1 MAPFTSRDK
10 KKTKRD
16 PSPGSCEAGEVIPI
30 VPPSE
35 SSKTKKT
42 SPGSPEAGELI
53 PIVPPGESIKTKK
66 TKLGPKTTIDERDE
80 RKRENAIIRHA
91 WFKWFT
97 SQANLTPMR
106 KLYWTPGV
114 DEGRKRFEN
123 KLVELGTEA
132 FAHLSLDPNAPL
144 FSHYTL
150 DVQTRLRKYVTQVPF
165 QWTQELETWLASDQF
180 HSWINERPAWVFPS
194 TLREPRYL
202 DPIKERCR
210 VVDRMWSERRIQLN
224 FLTTLHVQALRGV
237 DILSVCQPLA
247 SVLPL
252 LVKLHSQEF
261 PHSPGHLRV
270 PSIRQRARVWQ
281 EWFKKPRE
289 LSNGNSLFFKYKE
302 CEPMSDNKIRWINFN
317 TWLTPM
323 VPRTRLGAGLY
334 GTVYKVGVVDSSLVA
349 DLGSHDVV
357 FYVAKLL
364 NDTPWSNARDEMLK
378 ELFAFTVNHPT
389 VVRPVAAFSDPKTP
403 GLLFPWWNGT
413 AIKKWY
419 QIERTLRRKVTLDG
433 KTRQVSEDIGK
444 YDRDHQLN
452 ATIFRRHRLQIAG
465 TLLQGLAFMH
475 GRDWLHC
482 DIHYGNIFVHF
493 PLWDWDDKQAHNKRH
508 DNLETDGDRIN
519 RKLVFVGI
527 GDLGYDQTT
536 QDAAAGKRRYNH
548 LDKVPQKWT
557 APELIV
563 EKAFT
568 GEDGKQYITYWTKST
583 DVFAMGWLI
592 REICGDFFIHMSRE
606 EKLEYDREKWA
617 IGYPTTSEP
626 PHQTHQLRLK
636 EALDAMV
643 YLNISS
649 LRDHPAK
656 HHDGPRDIKE
666 NK

>member
-10 KKTKRD
+10 RKAKRD
-16 PSPGSCEAGEVIPI
+16 PSPSSCEAGELIPI
-30 VPPSE
+30 VPPGE

-53 PIVPPGESIKTKK
+53 LIVPRGESNKTKK
-66 TKLGPKTTIDERDE
+66 TKSGPKTTIDERDE
-80 RKRENAIIRHA
+80 RKRENAIIHHA
-91 WFKWFT
+91 WFKC
-97 SQANLTPMR
+97 
-106 KLYWTPGV
+106 
-114 DEGRKRFEN
+114 
-123 KLVELGTEA
+123 
-132 FAHLSLDPNAPL
+132 
-144 FSHYTL
+144 HYTL

-165 QWTQELETWLASDQF
+165 QWTQELETWLASDEF
-180 HSWINERPAWVFPS
+180 HNWTNERPAWVFPL
-194 TLREPRYL
+194 TLREPRYM
-202 DPIKERCR
+202 DPIKE
-210 VVDRMWSERRIQLN
+210 
-224 FLTTLHVQALRGV
+224 
-237 DILSVCQPLA
+237 
-247 SVLPL
+247 
-252 LVKLHSQEF
+252 
-261 PHSPGHLRV
+261 
-270 PSIRQRARVWQ
+270 RARVWQ
-281 EWFKKPRE
+281 EWFKRPRE
-289 LSNGNSLFFKYKE
+289 LSNGNSLSFKYKE

-323 VPRTRLGAGLY
+323 VSRTRLGAWLY

-349 DLGSHDVV
+349 DLRSHDVV

-378 ELFAFTVNHPT
+378 ELFAFTINHPT

-403 GLLFPWWNGT
+403 GLMFLWWNGT

-419 QIERTLRRKVTLDG
+419 EIERRLRGKVILDG
-433 KTRQVSEDIGK
+433 QTRQVSEDIGK

-508 DNLETDGDRIN
+508 DNLDSNGDRIN

-527 GDLGYDQTT
+527 GDLGYAQTT

-557 APELIV
+557 APELTV
-563 EKAFT
+563 EKAYT
-568 GEDGKQYITYWTKST
+568 GDDGKQYITYWTKST

-592 REICGDFFIHMSRE
+592 REICGNFFIDMSRE

-617 IGYPTTSEP
+617 MGYPTTSEP
-626 PHQTHQLRLK
+626 PHQTHRLRLK

-649 LRDHPAK
+649 LRDHRKTAEYWAHYFIDQLMVDPTICMRPIESTKRAAK
-656 HHDGPRDIKE
+656 HPDGPRDIKE
-666 NK
+666 NKW

>member
-10 KKTKRD
+10 KKTKHD
-16 PSPGSCEAGEVIPI
+16 PSPGSREAREV
-30 VPPSE
+30 
-35 SSKTKKT
+35 
-42 SPGSPEAGELI
+42 I
-53 PIVPPGESIKTKK
+53 PIVPPGESSKTKK
-66 TKLGPKTTIDERDE
+66 TKSGPKTTIDERDE

-106 KLYWTPGV
+106 KLYWTPGA

-132 FAHLSLDPNAPL
+132 FAHLSLDPNTPL

-180 HSWINERPAWVFPS
+180 HSWTNERPAWVFPL

-202 DPIKERCR
+202 DPIKE
-210 VVDRMWSERRIQLN
+210 
-224 FLTTLHVQALRGV
+224 
-237 DILSVCQPLA
+237 
-247 SVLPL
+247 
-252 LVKLHSQEF
+252 
-261 PHSPGHLRV
+261 
-270 PSIRQRARVWQ
+270 RARVWQ

-289 LSNGNSLFFKYKE
+289 LSNCNSLSFKYKE

-419 QIERTLRRKVTLDG
+419 QIERTLRGKVTLDG

-452 ATIFRRHRLQIAG
+452 VIIFRRHRLQIAG

-527 GDLGYDQTT
+527 GDLGYAQTT

-557 APELIV
+557 APELTV

-592 REICGDFFIHMSRE
+592 REICGDFFIDMSRE

-617 IGYPTTSEP
+617 MGYPTTSEP
-626 PHQTHQLRLK
+626 PHQTHRLRLK

-649 LRDHPAK
+649 LRDHRKTAEYWAHYFIDQLMVDPTICMRPIESTKRAAK
-656 HHDGPRDIKE
+656 HPDGPRDIKE
-666 NK
+666 NKW

>member
-10 KKTKRD
+10 KKAKRD
-16 PSPGSCEAGEVIPI
+16 PSPGSREAGEVIPI
-30 VPPSE
+30 VPPGE
-35 SSKTKKT
+35 SNKTKKT

-53 PIVPPGESIKTKK
+53 PIVPRGESSKIKK
-66 TKLGPKTTIDERDE
+66 TKSGPKTTIDERDE

-91 WFKWFT
+91 WFKWFA

-106 KLYWTPGV
+106 KLYWTPDT
-114 DEGRKRFEN
+114 DEGHKRFEN

-144 FSHYTL
+144 FSHYIL
-150 DVQTRLRKYVTQVPF
+150 DVQTRLRKYVTHVPF
-165 QWTQELETWLASDQF
+165 QWTQELETWLASDEF
-180 HSWINERPAWVFPS
+180 HNWTNERPAWVFPS
-194 TLREPRYL
+194 TLREPRYM
-202 DPIKERCR
+202 DPIKE
-210 VVDRMWSERRIQLN
+210 
-224 FLTTLHVQALRGV
+224 
-237 DILSVCQPLA
+237 
-247 SVLPL
+247 
-252 LVKLHSQEF
+252 
-261 PHSPGHLRV
+261 
-270 PSIRQRARVWQ
+270 RARVWQ
-281 EWFKKPRE
+281 EWFKRPRE
-289 LSNGNSLFFKYKE
+289 LTNDNSLSFKYKE
-302 CEPMSDNKIRWINFN
+302 CEPMSNNKIH
-317 TWLTPM
+317 
-323 VPRTRLGAGLY
+323 
-334 GTVYKVGVVDSSLVA
+334 
-349 DLGSHDVV
+349 LGSHDVV

-378 ELFAFTVNHPT
+378 ELFAFTVNHPI
-389 VVRPVAAFSDPKTP
+389 VGRPVAAFSDPKTP

-419 QIERTLRRKVTLDG
+419 QIERTLRVKVTLDG
-433 KTRQVSEDIGK
+433 KIHQVSEDIGK

-508 DNLETDGDRIN
+508 DNLDSDGDRIN

-527 GDLGYDQTT
+527 GDLGYAQTT

-548 LDKVPQKWT
+548 LDKIPQKWT
-557 APELIV
+557 APELTV

-568 GEDGKQYITYWTKST
+568 GEYGKQYITYWTKST

-592 REICGDFFIHMSRE
+592 REICGDFFIDMSRE

-617 IGYPTTSEP
+617 MGYPTTSEP
-626 PHQTHQLRLK
+626 PHQKHRLRLNHRK
-636 EALDAMV
+636 TAVYWAHYFIDQLMV
-643 YLNISS
+643 DPTICMRPIESTK
-649 LRDHPAK
+649 RAAK
-656 HHDGPRDIKE
+656 HPDGPRDIKE
-666 NK
+666 NKW

>member
-1 MAPFTSRDK
+1 MPPFTSRDK
-10 KKTKRD
+10 KKAKRD
-16 PSPGSCEAGEVIPI
+16 PSPGSREAGEVIPI
-30 VPPSE
+30 VPLGE
-35 SSKTKKT
+35 SNKTKKT

-53 PIVPPGESIKTKK
+53 PIVPPGESSKTKK
-66 TKLGPKTTIDERDE
+66 TKSGPKTTIDERDE
-80 RKRENAIIRHA
+80 RKRENAIIHHA

-180 HSWINERPAWVFPS
+180 HSWTNERPAWVFPS

-202 DPIKERCR
+202 DPIKER
-210 VVDRMWSERRIQLN
+210 
-224 FLTTLHVQALRGV
+224 
-237 DILSVCQPLA
+237 
-247 SVLPL
+247 
-252 LVKLHSQEF
+252 
-261 PHSPGHLRV
+261 
-270 PSIRQRARVWQ
+270 ARVWQ

-289 LSNGNSLFFKYKE
+289 LSNCNSLSFKYKE

-334 GTVYKVGVVDSSLVA
+334 GTVYKVGVVDSSLVV

-419 QIERTLRRKVTLDG
+419 QIERTLRGKMTLDG

-444 YDRDHQLN
+444 
-452 ATIFRRHRLQIAG
+452 
-465 TLLQGLAFMH
+465 
-475 GRDWLHC
+475 
-482 DIHYGNIFVHF
+482 
-493 PLWDWDDKQAHNKRH
+493 H

-527 GDLGYDQTT
+527 GDLGYAQTT

-557 APELIV
+557 APELTV

-592 REICGDFFIHMSRE
+592 REICGDFFIDMSRE

-617 IGYPTTSEP
+617 MGYPTTSEP
-626 PHQTHQLRLK
+626 PHQTHRLHQL
-636 EALDAMV
+636 MV
-643 YLNISS
+643 DPTICMRPIESTK
-649 LRDHPAK
+649 RAAK
-656 HHDGPRDIKE
+656 HPDGPRDIKE
-666 NK
+666 NKW

>member
-1 MAPFTSRDK
+1 
-10 KKTKRD
+10 
-16 PSPGSCEAGEVIPI
+16 
-30 VPPSE
+30 
-35 SSKTKKT
+35 
-42 SPGSPEAGELI
+42 
-53 PIVPPGESIKTKK
+53 
-66 TKLGPKTTIDERDE
+66 
-80 RKRENAIIRHA
+80 
-91 WFKWFT
+91 
-97 SQANLTPMR
+97 MR
-106 KLYWTPGV
+106 KLYWTPGA

-132 FAHLSLDPNAPL
+132 FAHLSLDPNASL

-165 QWTQELETWLASDQF
+165 QWTQELETWLTSDQF
-180 HSWINERPAWVFPS
+180 HSWTNERPAWVFPS

-202 DPIKERCR
+202 DPIKER
-210 VVDRMWSERRIQLN
+210 
-224 FLTTLHVQALRGV
+224 
-237 DILSVCQPLA
+237 
-247 SVLPL
+247 
-252 LVKLHSQEF
+252 
-261 PHSPGHLRV
+261 
-270 PSIRQRARVWQ
+270 ARVWQ
-281 EWFKKPRE
+281 EWFKKPQE
-289 LSNGNSLFFKYKE
+289 LSNRNSLSFKYKE

-419 QIERTLRRKVTLDG
+419 EIERRLRGKV
-433 KTRQVSEDIGK
+433 S
-444 YDRDHQLN
+444 
-452 ATIFRRHRLQIAG
+452 
-465 TLLQGLAFMH
+465 
-475 GRDWLHC
+475 
-482 DIHYGNIFVHF
+482 
-493 PLWDWDDKQAHNKRH
+493 H
-508 DNLETDGDRIN
+508 DDGDKIN

-527 GDLGYDQTT
+527 GDLGYAQTT

-548 LDKVPQKWT
+548 LDKEPQKWT
-557 APELIV
+557 APQLTE
-563 EKAFT
+563 EKAYT

-592 REICGDFFIHMSRE
+592 REICGDFFIDMSRE

-617 IGYPTTSEP
+617 MGYPTTSEP
-626 PHQTHQLRLK
+626 PHQTHRLRLK

-649 LRDHPAK
+649 LRDHRKTAEYWAHYFIDQLMVDPTICMRPIESTKRAAK
-656 HHDGPRDIKE
+656 HPDGPRDIKE
-666 NK
+666 NKW

>member
-10 KKTKRD
+10 KKAKRD
-16 PSPGSCEAGEVIPI
+16 PSPGSREAGEVIPI
-30 VPPSE
+30 VPPGE

-53 PIVPPGESIKTKK
+53 PIVPPGESSKTKK
-66 TKLGPKTTIDERDE
+66 TKSGPKTTIDERDE

-106 KLYWTPGV
+106 KLYWTPGA

-150 DVQTRLRKYVTQVPF
+150 DVQTRLRKYVTQVLF

-180 HSWINERPAWVFPS
+180 HSWTNERPAWVFPS

-202 DPIKERCR
+202 DPIKER
-210 VVDRMWSERRIQLN
+210 
-224 FLTTLHVQALRGV
+224 
-237 DILSVCQPLA
+237 
-247 SVLPL
+247 
-252 LVKLHSQEF
+252 
-261 PHSPGHLRV
+261 
-270 PSIRQRARVWQ
+270 ARVWQ

-289 LSNGNSLFFKYKE
+289 LSNCNSLSFKYKE

-323 VPRTRLGAGLY
+323 VSRTRLGAWLY
-334 GTVYKVGVVDSSLVA
+334 
-349 DLGSHDVV
+349 
-357 FYVAKLL
+357 
-364 NDTPWSNARDEMLK
+364 
-378 ELFAFTVNHPT
+378 VNHPT

-419 QIERTLRRKVTLDG
+419 QIERTLRGKVTLDG

-519 RKLVFVGI
+519 HKLVFVGI
-527 GDLGYDQTT
+527 GDLGYAQTT

-548 LDKVPQKWT
+548 LDK
-557 APELIV
+557 
-563 EKAFT
+563 
-568 GEDGKQYITYWTKST
+568 
-583 DVFAMGWLI
+583 
-592 REICGDFFIHMSRE
+592 ICGDFFIDMSRE

-617 IGYPTTSEP
+617 MGYPTTSEP
-626 PHQTHQLRLK
+626 PHQTHRLRLK

-649 LRDHPAK
+649 LRDHRKTAEYWAHYFIDQLMVDPTICMRPIESTKRAAK
-656 HHDGPRDIKE
+656 HPDGPRDIKE
-666 NK
+666 NKW

>member
-10 KKTKRD
+10 KKAKRD
-16 PSPGSCEAGEVIPI
+16 LSPGSREAGEVIPI
-30 VPPSE
+30 VPPGE

-53 PIVPPGESIKTKK
+53 PIVPPGESSKTKK
-66 TKLGPKTTIDERDE
+66 TKSGPKTTIDERDE

-91 WFKWFT
+91 WFKWFI

-106 KLYWTPGV
+106 KLYWTPGA

-150 DVQTRLRKYVTQVPF
+150 DVQTRLRK
-165 QWTQELETWLASDQF
+165 
-180 HSWINERPAWVFPS
+180 
-194 TLREPRYL
+194 
-202 DPIKERCR
+202 
-210 VVDRMWSERRIQLN
+210 
-224 FLTTLHVQALRGV
+224 
-237 DILSVCQPLA
+237 
-247 SVLPL
+247 
-252 LVKLHSQEF
+252 
-261 PHSPGHLRV
+261 
-270 PSIRQRARVWQ
+270 
-281 EWFKKPRE
+281 
-289 LSNGNSLFFKYKE
+289 
-302 CEPMSDNKIRWINFN
+302 
-317 TWLTPM
+317 
-323 VPRTRLGAGLY
+323 LY

-419 QIERTLRRKVTLDG
+419 QIERTLRGKVTLDG
-433 KTRQVSEDIGK
+433 KTRQVSDDIGK
-444 YDRDHQLN
+444 
-452 ATIFRRHRLQIAG
+452 
-465 TLLQGLAFMH
+465 
-475 GRDWLHC
+475 
-482 DIHYGNIFVHF
+482 
-493 PLWDWDDKQAHNKRH
+493 H

-527 GDLGYDQTT
+527 GDLGYAQTT

-557 APELIV
+557 APELTV

-592 REICGDFFIHMSRE
+592 REICGDFFIDMSRE

-617 IGYPTTSEP
+617 MGYPTTSEP
-626 PHQTHQLRLK
+626 PHQTHRLRLK

-649 LRDHPAK
+649 LRDHRKTAEYWAHYFIDQLMVDPTICMRPIESTKRAAK
-656 HHDGPRDIKE
+656 HPDGPRDIKE
-666 NK
+666 NKW